1 MNNAEQKAQEVK
13 DLLEPKYFD
22 WLRHYLVIKRISAQA
37 NFRSLYLAFL
47 DNLGEYG
54 KGLIQSILASVY
66 LNIGKLLRSPKITT
80 STSERSLLKN
90 LGSWLGQITIARNR
104 PILQLMLDCKE
115 LLFQGYEN
123 GRLIAVTPFVAK
135 ILEGSKNSSI
145 FRPPNPWVMGLLGV
159 FRSLYAVEGLKMNIK
174 FEVEVFCKNL
184 GIKLEDN
191 PPHSKALA
199 RRIPPVKERNPDFN
213 MKSSMVSQSANAT
226 QPSAA
231 DLASPD
237 AKTQAAF
244 STLGGIGQGKS
255 VASGKD

>member
-54 KGLIQSILASVY
+54 KGLIQSFLASVN

-80 STSERSLLKN
+80 STSERSPLKN
-90 LGSWLGQITIARNR
+90 LGSWLGQITIAWNR

-123 GRLIAVTPFVAK
+123 GHLITVTPFVAK

-145 FRPPNPWVMGLLGV
+145 FCPPNP
-159 FRSLYAVEGLKMNIK
+159 
-174 FEVEVFCKNL
+174 
-184 GIKLEDN
+184 
-191 PPHSKALA
+191 
-199 RRIPPVKERNPDFN
+199 
-213 MKSSMVSQSANAT
+213 
-226 QPSAA
+226 
-231 DLASPD
+231 
-237 AKTQAAF
+237 
-244 STLGGIGQGKS
+244 
-255 VASGKD
+255 